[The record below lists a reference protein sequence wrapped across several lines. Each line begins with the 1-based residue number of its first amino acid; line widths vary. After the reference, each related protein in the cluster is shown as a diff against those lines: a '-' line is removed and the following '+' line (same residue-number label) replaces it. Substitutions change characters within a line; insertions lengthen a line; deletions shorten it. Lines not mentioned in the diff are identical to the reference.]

1 MKRLFTVFILVL
13 TTGVASAQVNFF
25 HGSWEEL
32 LVKAKK
38 ENKPFYV
45 DFWATWC
52 GPCKMM
58 NPVIEQVKSN
68 NENLEVVKVNVD
80 EERDLA
86 VKYQIRSIP
95 TLVLFKEGVPVW
107 RNSGV
112 LTEQK
117 ISDKIKEVL

>member
-1 MKRLFTVFILVL
+1 MNLEEILKSDKPVL
-13 TTGVASAQVNFF
+13 
-25 HGSWEEL
+25 
-32 LVKAKK
+32 
-38 ENKPFYV
+38 V
-45 DFWATWC
+45 DFWAAWC

-95 TLVLFKEGVPVW
+95 TLVLFKEGVPIW

-112 LTEQK
+112 LTGQT

>member
-1 MKRLFTVFILVL
+1 MNLDEILKSDKPVL
-13 TTGVASAQVNFF
+13 
-25 HGSWEEL
+25 
-32 LVKAKK
+32 
-38 ENKPFYV
+38 V
-45 DFWATWC
+45 DFWAAWC

-80 EERDLA
+80 EERELA

-95 TLVLFKEGVPVW
+95 TLVLFKEGKPIW

-112 LTEQK
+112 LNEQMLT
-117 ISDKIKEVL
+117 DRIKEVL

>member
-1 MKRLFTVFILVL
+1 MNLEEILKSDKPVL
-13 TTGVASAQVNFF
+13 
-25 HGSWEEL
+25 
-32 LVKAKK
+32 
-38 ENKPFYV
+38 V
-45 DFWATWC
+45 DFWAEWC

-58 NPVIEQVKSN
+58 HPVIEQVKSN

-86 VKYQIRSIP
+86 VKYQIRSIQ

-112 LTEQK
+112 LTEQT

>member
-1 MKRLFTVFILVL
+1 MNLEEILKSDKPVL
-13 TTGVASAQVNFF
+13 
-25 HGSWEEL
+25 
-32 LVKAKK
+32 
-38 ENKPFYV
+38 V
-45 DFWATWC
+45 DFWAAWC

-112 LTEQK
+112 LTEQT
-117 ISDKIKEVL
+117 ISNKIKEVL

>member
-1 MKRLFTVFILVL
+1 MNLEEILKSDKPVL
-13 TTGVASAQVNFF
+13 
-25 HGSWEEL
+25 
-32 LVKAKK
+32 
-38 ENKPFYV
+38 V
-45 DFWATWC
+45 DFWAAWC

-58 NPVIEQVKSN
+58 NPVIEQVKSK
-68 NENLEVVKVNVD
+68 NENLEVIKINVD

-112 LTEQK
+112 LNEQTLT
-117 ISDKIKEVL
+117 DKIKEVL

>member
-1 MKRLFTVFILVL
+1 MNLEEILKSDKPVL
-13 TTGVASAQVNFF
+13 
-25 HGSWEEL
+25 
-32 LVKAKK
+32 
-38 ENKPFYV
+38 V
-45 DFWATWC
+45 DFWAAWC

-112 LTEQK
+112 LTEQT

>member
-1 MKRLFTVFILVL
+1 MNLEEILKSDKPVL
-13 TTGVASAQVNFF
+13 
-25 HGSWEEL
+25 
-32 LVKAKK
+32 
-38 ENKPFYV
+38 V
-45 DFWATWC
+45 DFWAAWC

-80 EERDLA
+80 EEIDLA

-95 TLVLFKEGVPVW
+95 TLLLFKEGVPVW

-112 LTEQK
+112 LTEQT

>member
-1 MKRLFTVFILVL
+1 MNLEEILKSDKPVL
-13 TTGVASAQVNFF
+13 
-25 HGSWEEL
+25 
-32 LVKAKK
+32 
-38 ENKPFYV
+38 V
-45 DFWATWC
+45 DFWAAWC

-80 EERDLA
+80 EQRDLA
-86 VKYQIRSIP
+86 IKYQIRSIP

-112 LTEQK
+112 LTEQT

>member
-1 MKRLFTVFILVL
+1 MNLEEILKADKPVL
-13 TTGVASAQVNFF
+13 
-25 HGSWEEL
+25 
-32 LVKAKK
+32 
-38 ENKPFYV
+38 V
-45 DFWATWC
+45 DFWAAWC

-80 EERDLA
+80 EERDLV

-112 LTEQK
+112 LTEQT

>member
-1 MKRLFTVFILVL
+1 MNLEEILKSDKPVL
-13 TTGVASAQVNFF
+13 
-25 HGSWEEL
+25 
-32 LVKAKK
+32 
-38 ENKPFYV
+38 V
-45 DFWATWC
+45 DFWAAWC

-80 EERDLA
+80 EERDLV

-95 TLVLFKEGVPVW
+95 TLVLFKEGVPIW

-112 LTEQK
+112 LTEQT
-117 ISDKIKEVL
+117 ISNKIKEVL

>member
-1 MKRLFTVFILVL
+1 MNLEKILESDKPVL
-13 TTGVASAQVNFF
+13 
-25 HGSWEEL
+25 
-32 LVKAKK
+32 
-38 ENKPFYV
+38 V
-45 DFWATWC
+45 DFWAAWC

-68 NENLEVVKVNVD
+68 NENLKVVKVNVD
-80 EERDLA
+80 EQRDLA
-86 VKYQIRSIP
+86 IKYQIRSIP

-112 LTEQK
+112 LTEQT

>member
-1 MKRLFTVFILVL
+1 LKSDKPVL
-13 TTGVASAQVNFF
+13 
-25 HGSWEEL
+25 
-32 LVKAKK
+32 
-38 ENKPFYV
+38 V
-45 DFWATWC
+45 DFWAAWC

-112 LTEQK
+112 LTEQT

>member
-1 MKRLFTVFILVL
+1 MNLEEILK
-13 TTGVASAQVNFF
+13 SD
-25 HGSWEEL
+25 
-32 LVKAKK
+32 
-38 ENKPFYV
+38 KPVVV
-45 DFWATWC
+45 DVWAAWC

-95 TLVLFKEGVPVW
+95 TLVLFKEGVPIW

-112 LTEQK
+112 LTEQT

>member
-1 MKRLFTVFILVL
+1 MNLEEILKSDKPVL
-13 TTGVASAQVNFF
+13 
-25 HGSWEEL
+25 
-32 LVKAKK
+32 
-38 ENKPFYV
+38 V
-45 DFWATWC
+45 DFWAAWC
-52 GPCKMM
+52 GTCKMM

-95 TLVLFKEGVPVW
+95 TLVLFKEGVPIW

-112 LTEQK
+112 LTEQT
-117 ISDKIKEVL
+117 ISNKLKEVL

>member
-1 MKRLFTVFILVL
+1 MNLEEILKSDKPVL
-13 TTGVASAQVNFF
+13 
-25 HGSWEEL
+25 
-32 LVKAKK
+32 
-38 ENKPFYV
+38 V
-45 DFWATWC
+45 DFWAEWC

-58 NPVIEQVKSN
+58 HPVIEQVKSN

>member
-1 MKRLFTVFILVL
+1 MTLEEILKSDKPVL
-13 TTGVASAQVNFF
+13 
-25 HGSWEEL
+25 
-32 LVKAKK
+32 
-38 ENKPFYV
+38 V
-45 DFWATWC
+45 DFWAAWC

-112 LTEQK
+112 LTEQT